1 MVYTIGEFTI
11 IQSKII
17 NKDKMEE
24 LWKLVQNKERIIES
38 QRDEIERLKAAVF
51 HLKQENKELKEKVT
65 SLTENDRC
73 VL

>member
-17 NKDKMEE
+17 KKDKMEE

-73 VL
+73 V

>member
-11 IQSKII
+11 IHSKVI

-38 QRDEIERLKAAVF
+38 QRDEIERLKAAMF

-73 VL
+73 V

>member
-38 QRDEIERLKAAVF
+38 QRDEIERLKAAMF

-73 VL
+73 V

>member
-73 VL
+73 V

>member
-51 HLKQENKELKEKVT
+51 HLKQENKELEEKVT

-73 VL
+73 V